1 MCIRDSPWDSTQI
14 DTFFTDSGFVS
25 ADLVGCAIDSV
36 RVFVVG
42 DGFIFAFDFR
52 GTYARYWSYMHTPGA
67 SYHFAALEDSFL
79 YTWTPGDLVC
89 INVADPE
96 SIFIYRTYSPIGGN
110 SGLVVRDGYAYLGR
124 ASTFDD
130 DSTFRAWP
138 EVGVAKIDMVNSATP
153 VNTFGGYYCENR
165 FFGDLATD
173 GDFVFHVNTEM
184 SDGPAWTIGES
195 YLYVLGTDTSYNFVS
210 HWDGQGV
217 FSIDVIDT
225 HLVVA
230 GFEYGFSILNIS
242 NLDSIYEA
250 AYYMDDTGN
259 MDLTHFAM
267 KDNRLYAMGHPRD
280 GYATLYMFKLDDCVI
295 TGQCEVN
302 PLPKEFEFFN
312 YPNPFNSS
320 CKFAFSGVSQP
331 IEGIDIYD
339 INGRLVEEILDSR
352 FHGNDNEYI
361 WTPVGLP
368 SGIYLARITA
378 GNESFTTKIVYLQ

>member
-1 MCIRDSPWDSTQI
+1 MKYRTRYSLQGGVFIYSILWDNDSIIFKDEI
-14 DTFFTDSGFVS
+14 FTGF
-25 ADLVGCAIDSV
+25 AD
-36 RVFVVG
+36 
-42 DGFIFAFDFR
+42 
-52 GTYARYWSYMHTPGA
+52 
-67 SYHFAALEDSFL
+67 YHFAALEDSFL

-110 SGLVVRDGYAYLGR
+110 SGLVVRDGYAFLG
-124 ASTFDD
+124 AAYTFDD

-138 EVGVAKIDMVNSATP
+138 RTQMTQIDMINSATP
-153 VNTFGGYYCENR
+153 IYEGTTTDENR

-173 GDFVFHVNTEM
+173 GEYIYAVNSEM

-195 YLYVLGTDTSYNFVS
+195 NLRVWGAGGVSYNFDS
-210 HWDGQGV
+210 RWDSQGV
-217 FSIDVIDT
+217 FGVDVIDDD
-225 HLVVA
+225 LLAA

-242 NLDSIYEA
+242 DLDSIYEA

-259 MDLTHFAM
+259 IDFTHFAM